1 LTPFLARG
9 TEATVDD
16 YVDAIDYVINICG
29 EERVGYGTDFT
40 QGHGQGFFDWIS
52 HDKGYA
58 RRLTN
63 LGIIRNP
70 AGMDTIGH
78 TGALTAA
85 MQRRGWSETRI
96 ERIMGENWVN
106 LLAEVWKK

>member
-1 LTPFLARG
+1 
-9 TEATVDD
+9 
-16 YVDAIDYVINICG
+16 
-29 EERVGYGTDFT
+29 
-40 QGHGQGFFDWIS
+40 
-52 HDKGYA
+52 
-58 RRLTN
+58 
-63 LGIIRNP
+63 
-70 AGMDTIGH
+70 MDTIGH